1 MVFCFLNQILVLS
14 REVGS
19 LETPD
24 PSTTVGLG
32 IVLRCFPHHGR
43 QITSTVAAPLSPNH
57 HHHVPQPPP
66 HSTPHPCPSNPPHLS
81 PPLQEEQQSGGVVR
95 ANPLPDGGVPF
106 KPIVEHRST
115 RPAPFSFETRDKQRQ
130 AEKERK
136 IQQVR
141 NAWWC

>member
-1 MVFCFLNQILVLS
+1 M
-14 REVGS
+14 
-19 LETPD
+19 
-24 PSTTVGLG
+24 
-32 IVLRCFPHHGR
+32 
-43 QITSTVAAPLSPNH
+43 
-57 HHHVPQPPP
+57 
-66 HSTPHPCPSNPPHLS
+66 
-81 PPLQEEQQSGGVVR
+81 R

-141 NAWWC
+141 NAWWCLMVLRIVYGDWRGKWALLL